1 MNQAQISPSVLDNV
15 IDAPPSKSYTHRA
28 IFAGTIARGESI
40 IRNCLICKDTIATVK
55 ACKSFGADIVP
66 KEQTF
71 SVYGRG
77 ELITPTDVIDVG
89 NSGTTLRLATGLSC
103 HVRDGYVVLTGDES
117 IRARPMKPLL
127 DALKS
132 LGIECWSA
140 RNNGSAPVIVK
151 GSTLKGGDISIDGR
165 VSSQFI
171 SSLLFTAS
179 KSSNP
184 IRIRVEE
191 GAVSKPYIDSTI
203 RVMKDFGLRIER
215 DQYSSFEVYGLEYLR
230 PSKFVV
236 PGDFGLSAFLLA
248 GAALTEG
255 KVTVNGLDFSM
266 PQADRAIVDVL
277 EEMGVRVV
285 VDESNGRV
293 TAEGQGRPL
302 AGNFQLGDSPDLLPV
317 VALLASKAEGVTEI
331 RGVAHA
337 RFKESDRI
345 MILARELKK
354 LGIKVKELDDGLIIE
369 GNNEV
374 RGGSLDPDGDH
385 RLFMAFCVLG
395 LVCEE
400 GCRVEGVESMYV
412 SYPNFL
418 SDLEKLGGK
427 VEEI

>member
-1 MNQAQISPSVLDNV
+1 MNQARVSSSSLDGETE
-15 IDAPPSKSYTHRA
+15 APASKSYTHRA

-40 IRNCLICKDTIATVK
+40 IQNCLLCKDTIATVK

-66 KEQTF
+66 KQQTF
-71 SVYGRG
+71 SLYGRG
-77 ELITPTDVIDVG
+77 DLTTPTNVIDVG
-89 NSGTTLRLATGLSC
+89 NSGTTLRFATGLAC

-117 IRARPMKPLL
+117 IRSRPMKPLL
-127 DALKS
+127 DALNS

-151 GSTLKGGDISIDGR
+151 GGTLKGGEISIDGS

-184 IRIRVEE
+184 VRILVE
-191 GAVSKPYIDSTI
+191 GGCVSKPFIDSTI
-203 RVMKDFGLRIER
+203 RVMQDFGLKIDR
-215 DQYSSFEVYGLEYLR
+215 DQYESFEVHGAESLR
-230 PSKFVV
+230 PSKFIV

-248 GAALTEG
+248 GAALTGG
-255 KVTVNGLDFSM
+255 KATVKGLDFNM
-266 PQADRAIVDVL
+266 PQADRAIINVL
-277 EEMGVRVV
+277 EKMGVRVV
-285 VDESNGRV
+285 VDESNGSV
-293 TAEGQGRPL
+293 TVEGQEGIS
-302 AGNFQLGDSPDLLPV
+302 AAHFQLGDSPDLLPV
-317 VALLASKAEGVTEI
+317 IAALASKAQGVTEI
-331 RGVAHA
+331 HGVAHA

-354 LGIKVKELDDGLIIE
+354 LDIHVRELDDGLVIE
-369 GNNEV
+369 GKKEL
-374 RGGSLDPDGDH
+374 RGGTLNPDGDH

-400 GCRVEGVESMYV
+400 GCRVEGVDSMYV

-418 SDLEKLGGK
+418 TDLAELGGR
-427 VEEI
+427 VEEV